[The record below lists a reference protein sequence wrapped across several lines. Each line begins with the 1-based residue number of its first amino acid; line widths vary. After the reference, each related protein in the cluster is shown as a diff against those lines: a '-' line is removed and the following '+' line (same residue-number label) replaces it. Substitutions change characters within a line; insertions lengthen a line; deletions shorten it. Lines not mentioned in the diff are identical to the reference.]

1 LNSGGYRVILFFREG
16 ERVVFVYGFA
26 KSDRDNIG
34 YDELLRFK
42 RMAKNILT
50 LTEPQIEAALK
61 IGKLIEIL

>member
-1 LNSGGYRVILFFREG
+1 
-16 ERVVFVYGFA
+16 VVFVYGFA